1 MRKAFAPGLAII
13 TAIVVTLL
21 LAFRADDALELPLR
35 DAALRRLPSKPARS
49 TIVVAVDE
57 RSIRES
63 GRWPWPRTRLA
74 EMLDRA
80 RDSGARGVVLDLLL
94 PEPDAGDA
102 RLAEATKRIPTLA
115 VAVIVEHGQWLLPAP
130 AIRETTIAVHGNFER
145 DGDFIVR
152 RFASTKQNRDRSLTA
167 LPVEAAAMIAPISI
181 PIGRSIAP
189 MYRTRPQD
197 VPIISAVDLLQKRF
211 DLRGKIVFI
220 GPTAMGLGDRV
231 VTPVSGLT
239 PDPGVTVHAAATES
253 LIRGEIVRESPP
265 FIAGIIAGLAIA
277 ILLHNRA
284 SRRARLAI
292 AVTFL
297 ILIAAGGFALL
308 ATSGIAIPFIALGMA
323 VVITAV
329 ALELNAAVQMEQRF
343 TMWWAERRAQEV
355 ESKRVLAHELKT
367 PLASMRGLSQLLG
380 GFELT
385 DAERRRVASLLE
397 SEAGKLQTMVSA
409 LLDLERLPLRD
420 FDGASTVIDL
430 GELVAARVE
439 FLRASADRPLMT
451 SIPSGVFVRADR
463 ALIERVID
471 NLVGN
476 ALKYSPPPSPIT
488 ISVRQDAREALLQ
501 VEDRGPG
508 ISAGERQHIFDRFF
522 RGSSAA
528 GTQGLGLGLSLVSE
542 VATWHGG
549 SVSVE
554 AASGGGS
561 LFRLTL
567 PLAHV
572 AAKAGAM

>member
-130 AIRETTIAVHGNFER
+130 AIRETTIAVHGNF
-145 DGDFIVR
+145 
-152 RFASTKQNRDRSLTA
+152 DRSLTA

-189 MYRTRPQD
+189 MYRTRPQN

-308 ATSGIAIPFIALGMA
+308 ATTGIAIPFVALA
-323 VVITAV
+323 LVVVITAV

-343 TMWWAERRAQEV
+343 TMWWAERKAQDV

-385 DAERRRVASLLE
+385 DVERRRVASLLE